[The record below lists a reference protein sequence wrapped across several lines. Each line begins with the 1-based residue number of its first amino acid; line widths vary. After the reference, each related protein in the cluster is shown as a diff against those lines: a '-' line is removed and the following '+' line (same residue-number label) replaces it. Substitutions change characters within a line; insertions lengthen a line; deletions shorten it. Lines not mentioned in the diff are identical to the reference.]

1 MGDIFIRKDVSQK
14 SKRQIIKNR
23 ESIIILSGGR
33 YLHRSTGLSI
43 YKTNYSF

>member
-23 ESIIILSGGR
+23 ESIIILVGR
-33 YLHRSTGLSI
+33 SVLAPKYGPI
-43 YKTNYSF
+43 YI